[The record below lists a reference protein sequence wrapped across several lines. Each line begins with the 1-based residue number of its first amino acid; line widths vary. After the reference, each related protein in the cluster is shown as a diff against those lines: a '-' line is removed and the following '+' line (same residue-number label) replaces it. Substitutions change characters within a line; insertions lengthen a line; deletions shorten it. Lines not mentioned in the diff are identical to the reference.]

1 MSIKDMTYV
10 VGEELKRQQQQQ
22 QKEESEEQDKTAT
35 PIRLEMELH
44 GANEVKIVNSQVV
57 GSAKPNVDMTDN
69 PINNANSND
78 KTRIINPTN
87 SNTNTTT
94 VEKDK
99 PTEEKIIDLNL
110 ELVETDLED
119 VQKLKATLMK
129 LQSMVKKQKIQIR
142 FQII

>member
-1 MSIKDMTYV
+1 MTYV

-22 QKEESEEQDKTAT
+22 QQKEETDEQDKTAT

-44 GANEVKIVNSQVV
+44 GANEMKIVNSQVV
-57 GSAKPNVDMTDN
+57 GSAKPNVEMTDN
-69 PINNANSND
+69 TANNANSND

-87 SNTNTTT
+87 SNNTTTT

-99 PTEEKIIDLNL
+99 PAEEKIIDLNL

-129 LQSMVKKQKIQIR
+129 LQSMVKKKQKNKNLKSLSFKI
-142 FQII
+142 